1 VRQKFYQQNKGDI
14 MTSIEMLFIS
24 LAMIAQGAVTEVKQK
39 EVSNLT
45 SPTAMVKMTVC
56 DPAVKV
62 VQTKKPILHFV
73 RCMTNKRQWE
83 EGWTAW
89 PQHGGVL
96 IWRGIVAGPHQPLKV
111 PLRSENQ
118 KHTGEIYNFGNLEN
132 DKDI

>member
-1 VRQKFYQQNKGDI
+1 MNPL
-14 MTSIEMLFIS
+14 EMLIIS
-24 LAMIAQGAVTEVKQK
+24 LAMIAQGAVADVKK
-39 EVSNLT
+39 EDVTVNLT

-62 VQTKKPILHFV
+62 VQTKKPIMHFV

-96 IWRGIVAGPHQPLKV
+96 IWRGIVAGPHQPRKVLPRPKKQKQSDEIFDLK
-111 PLRSENQ
+111 RQYE
-118 KHTGEIYNFGNLEN
+118 TEI
-132 DKDI
+132 